1 MEASIFSDE
10 FMDDRKL
17 FVLSNLPVDYIEF
30 KHYIIVSYDWFKQQ
44 VNEE

>member
-10 FMDDRKL
+10 FMDDRKI
-17 FVLSNLPVDYIEF
+17 FIYDGLPVDYIEF
-30 KHYIIVSYDWFKQQ
+30 KHYIILSYEWFKQQ